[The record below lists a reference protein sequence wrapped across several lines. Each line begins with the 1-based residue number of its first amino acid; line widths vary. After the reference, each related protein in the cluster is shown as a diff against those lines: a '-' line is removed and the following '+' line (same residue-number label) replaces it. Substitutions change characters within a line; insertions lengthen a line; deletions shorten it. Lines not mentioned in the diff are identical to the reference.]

1 MISTIMPKHKS
12 CICMYVLWWCVQHHH
27 ITQVFCAWSGSCVS
41 PPCFFFSLLAQLC
54 HSWINTSTC
63 WFLNFRY
70 RGGKGMT
77 YLQSRP
83 CNKPYIKVW
92 WMQLHGHISDSF
104 ETSYNNET
112 SKQRGTRGIREGR
125 SCQSQQLEP
134 QHDQTLIEKK
144 YEREKREEWEKIEKR
159 PKGTRK
165 RERTERERVRRSRR
179 EKLSQRP
186 GRERQGRKEDR

>member
-1 MISTIMPKHKS
+1 
-12 CICMYVLWWCVQHHH
+12 
-27 ITQVFCAWSGSCVS
+27 
-41 PPCFFFSLLAQLC
+41 
-54 HSWINTSTC
+54 
-63 WFLNFRY
+63 
-70 RGGKGMT
+70 
-77 YLQSRP
+77 
-83 CNKPYIKVW
+83 
-92 WMQLHGHISDSF
+92 MQLHGHISDSF